1 MVTNLKEGTKTKCQ
15 QYWPDTSTKSF
26 GPFDVTITDSQLIAD
41 YIIRSFKLSVSVYSV
56 ILFAVVHE
64 LLLNVLSWL
73 EAHLAASK

>member
-15 QYWPDTSTKSF
+15 QYWPDTSTKKF
-26 GPFDVTITDSQLIAD
+26 GPFEVTITDSQLFAD

-56 ILFAVVHE
+56 ILFAVVHVS
-64 LLLNVLSWL
+64 LLIVLSWL